1 MKIVLFAIKKGIRE
15 SEKFELG
22 INAFIDPSDII
33 KYICVNDIGNI
44 TINYISY
51 DSDKNGYEFEPLSV
65 NKVILNKDK
74 IKIINNYS
82 IKTIKKLNNLIK
94 TNNYNFNY
102 LSIGQPRHKRILDNT
117 LNTITKKS

>member
-65 NKVILNKDK
+65 NKVILVQ
-74 IKIINNYS
+74 S
-82 IKTIKKLNNLIK
+82 WLIQ
-94 TNNYNFNY
+94 F
-102 LSIGQPRHKRILDNT
+102 RRDRILFFLISLSGLDFS
-117 LNTITKKS
+117 LKKDLFSFLLMLSSVVV